1 MPVFRYTW
9 LYCFCR
15 LSEPPYNTHT
25 THSSCICSDKGL
37 TLEMSA
43 WNSLRWPI
51 YVINSVDGILLPC
64 YTLPPTQHHSFFRN
78 LSPFFISQ
86 KYTCCCTPE
95 SHKHSRFD
103 HKYIFHQLGTGTVP
117 FAKPNHSKHQ
127 IHIYL
132 QPSSSSSLSLS
143 SLKPSSSSLRIVL
156 HVSPLSKHPHLS
168 VQFSPLF
175 LLWRGLWNT
184 TP

>member
-1 MPVFRYTW
+1 MALLESSIIPKENSLSFLKNYWRQYYLEVCSNDSDLSEKIRGNVPVFRYTW
-9 LYCFCR
+9 LSCFCR

-103 HKYIFHQLGTGTVP
+103 HK
-117 FAKPNHSKHQ
+117 
-127 IHIYL
+127 
-132 QPSSSSSLSLS
+132 
-143 SLKPSSSSLRIVL
+143 
-156 HVSPLSKHPHLS
+156 
-168 VQFSPLF
+168 
-175 LLWRGLWNT
+175 
-184 TP
+184 